1 MKLVDVDSLSLV
13 LLFPLLASAVV
24 AATPVRV
31 ARVLAGVAGVVGGA
45 LAVGHAV
52 ACATIGGFGDQ
63 AGGGYVGARLV
74 ARWVLPGFSLPLELE
89 PLTAPLLLA
98 AGVVTG
104 AGIVGL
110 ALRGG
115 GRGALTASL
124 LIQAGLVATVVVGTI
139 VGLVGAFV
147 SLGMLATLAPLTSLG
162 ARPAGNAALRAFAV
176 QRVGDGA
183 LIVGMMALATSL
195 GGLGFE
201 QLLTVPLDVDAWSRV
216 ADVGLFGGLPHR
228 TLWFIAGSGVAT
240 ATATRLGLLC
250 WPMLRDLTASSDLP
264 APLVGLVQ
272 AAHQGAAAVVL
283 VRLLPV
289 LALAPEASDGFCW
302 AAAVTALVAGLLGCA
317 GRDLLRIDSH
327 LLAAA
332 ALPMVVLASLGQA
345 SGLVLAAI
353 VAMAAGLALPWAMV
367 ELAASRG
374 ERDPVALGGLEHVL
388 PRLHT
393 TRLLTTTALALLPP
407 FSGWVVWE
415 RALEA
420 GLLSTKIPPAL
431 YVLVVVGALL
441 GAMGAWRV
449 LHLVFNGPRPDPLPS
464 LHPVPLLAMLPVM
477 LVAFLAPGL
486 AVLEM
491 PGLLLN
497 LLPLAV
503 DYTGPL
509 LTFVAPSLV
518 EQAGVMAH
526 LMAPQQ
532 PPLIPPHVFIVATV
546 ALGCVPWLVSAML
559 WRGRRQG
566 PPPGRPLLHQPLVA
580 AIAARLATLAGRE
593 SPVARSVSE
602 GVERLS
608 RVLATNLVPVA
619 LALVLQRLPG
629 LASSAVAL
637 VMGLAANG
645 GVQRTL
651 VLSCAML
658 AWILWLK
665 AG

>member
-216 ADVGLFGGLPHR
+216 ADVGLFGGLPPPNLVVHR
-228 TLWFIAGSGVAT
+228 
-240 ATATRLGLLC
+240 RQ
-250 WPMLRDLTASSDLP
+250 RRRHRHRHP
-264 APLVGLVQ
+264 A
-272 AAHQGAAAVVL
+272 GAA
-283 VRLLPV
+283 V
-289 LALAPEASDGFCW
+289 LAH
-302 AAAVTALVAGLLGCA
+302 AA
-317 GRDLLRIDSH
+317 
-327 LLAAA
+327 
-332 ALPMVVLASLGQA
+332 
-345 SGLVLAAI
+345 
-353 VAMAAGLALPWAMV
+353 
-367 ELAASRG
+367 
-374 ERDPVALGGLEHVL
+374 
-388 PRLHT
+388 
-393 TRLLTTTALALLPP
+393 
-407 FSGWVVWE
+407 
-415 RALEA
+415 
-420 GLLSTKIPPAL
+420 
-431 YVLVVVGALL
+431 
-441 GAMGAWRV
+441 
-449 LHLVFNGPRPDPLPS
+449 RPD
-464 LHPVPLLAMLPVM
+464 
-477 LVAFLAPGL
+477 
-486 AVLEM
+486 
-491 PGLLLN
+491 
-497 LLPLAV
+497 
-503 DYTGPL
+503 
-509 LTFVAPSLV
+509 
-518 EQAGVMAH
+518 
-526 LMAPQQ
+526 
-532 PPLIPPHVFIVATV
+532 
-546 ALGCVPWLVSAML
+546 
-559 WRGRRQG
+559 
-566 PPPGRPLLHQPLVA
+566 
-580 AIAARLATLAGRE
+580 
-593 SPVARSVSE
+593 
-602 GVERLS
+602 
-608 RVLATNLVPVA
+608 
-619 LALVLQRLPG
+619 
-629 LASSAVAL
+629 
-637 VMGLAANG
+637 
-645 GVQRTL
+645 GVQR
-651 VLSCAML
+651 SARPPRGPG
-658 AWILWLK
+658 
-665 AG
+665 AGRPPGGRRRGAGAPAAGVGAGA